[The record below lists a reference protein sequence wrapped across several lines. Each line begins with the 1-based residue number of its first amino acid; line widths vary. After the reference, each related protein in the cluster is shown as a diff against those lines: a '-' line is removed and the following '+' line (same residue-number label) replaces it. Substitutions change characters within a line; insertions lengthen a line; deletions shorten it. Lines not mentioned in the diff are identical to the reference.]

1 MRIFVQPR
9 NGDSFKRVVR
19 QAVDIL
25 QEAEITSAQ
34 ADESTV
40 LVDPGDLPNALSTL
54 ERAGLRART

>member
-9 NGDSFKRVVR
+9 NSDSFKRVVR

-25 QEAEITSAQ
+25 QEAEIASAQ

-40 LVDPGDLPNALSTL
+40 LVDPGDLPDALSTL

>member
-25 QEAEITSAQ
+25 REAEIASAQ
-34 ADESTV
+34 ADESAV
-40 LVDPGDLPNALSTL
+40 LVDQGICPMLCQ
-54 ERAGLRART
+54 R